1 MSISVWCHSLVS
13 LLHCYVCFC
22 FYYVVPLPVFT
33 KHPNDQIVELYANN
47 FNISLCCNA
56 TSDDISYSITK
67 DGEIFAANNYI
78 NSDGSFCSTIPN
90 VKPDDRGHYQCV
102 VENEGGK
109 VYSKIANV
117 FIFGMCIHVIL

>member
-1 MSISVWCHSLVS
+1 MVS
-13 LLHCYVCFC
+13 LFSFFATSLCMFLLLL
-22 FYYVVPLPVFT
+22 VPLPVFT

-56 TSDDISYSITK
+56 TGDDISYSMTK
-67 DGEIFAANNYI
+67 EGEIFAANNHI
-78 NSDGSFCSTIPN
+78 NNDGSFCSTIPN
-90 VKPDDRGHYQCV
+90 VKPDDSGYYQCV